1 MLRLREE
8 GRDAI
13 ESAKCQRCLLGE
25 ILQVLIHDNGRDGRQ
40 GSGNKCTAGLPQ
52 GRNGKIMASESS
64 FHAGM
69 CNFRRLKLHI
79 PACYAI
85 SIIHRLTVFPH
96 AASARLPHIVCG
108 RRLRGCRCAGI
119 CYRSR
124 FDFALPSFPSSI
136 GTSSPPTVSV
146 ALPSP
151 PKEKRGRVLRRDE
164 VDLAA
169 WLPGPLVLAG
179 GDLTVRPHSHA
190 ARRAESGG
198 EDLELSPVRRNFRND
213 AMARQDRIRG
223 RARRKRVDFMSRY

>member
-52 GRNGKIMASESS
+52 GRNGKIVASESS
-64 FHAGM
+64 FHGGM

-119 CYRSR
+119 EPQPLRLCAAELSF
-124 FDFALPSFPSSI
+124 FDQNLLAADCQRGLAV
-136 GTSSPPTVSV
+136 SPEGKTR
-146 ALPSP
+146 ACPSP
-151 PKEKRGRVLRRDE
+151 RR
-164 VDLAA
+164 
-169 WLPGPLVLAG
+169 
-179 GDLTVRPHSHA
+179 S
-190 ARRAESGG
+190 
-198 EDLELSPVRRNFRND
+198 
-213 AMARQDRIRG
+213 
-223 RARRKRVDFMSRY
+223 